1 MARRPLTDVLVVE
14 DDAVTS
20 ALVLHLLG
28 EAGLTTDSADSVA
41 ATRKLLAENAYK
53 VLVLDLLLPDG
64 TGVEILDFIKSE
76 NLGPLPV
83 IVITA
88 ADATMI
94 GQLDRSLVKSVML
107 KPMHV
112 QLLIASIRELTAD
125 RTVPMR

>member
-1 MARRPLTDVLVVE
+1 MDKPPLIDVLVVE

-20 ALVLHLLG
+20 ALVVHLLG
-28 EAGLTTDSADSVA
+28 EAGLTTDRADSVA
-41 ATRKLLAENAYK
+41 AARQLLAANKYK

-76 NLGPLPV
+76 KLGPLPV

-88 ADATMI
+88 ADATLI

>member
-1 MARRPLTDVLVVE
+1 MLIDVLVVE
-14 DDAVTS
+14 DDAVS
-20 ALVLHLLG
+20 RELVLHLLA
-28 EAGLTTDSADSVA
+28 EAGLTADTAESVA
-41 ATRKLLAENAYK
+41 EAKRHLGANGYK

-64 TGVEILDFIKSE
+64 TGVEILDYIKAE
-76 NLGPLPV
+76 KLGPLPV

-88 ADATMI
+88 ADATML

-125 RTVPMR
+125 RTVPLR